1 MRIRILASHNP
12 TSVTVSEITEEMQKI
27 LDHTASSYN
36 CSGEVE
42 IISLVD
48 NLVKYTFRYTKLFGL
63 PVSKFGTIKY
73 KGYEL
78 AYTTT
83 LPNTYSTTFSTRF
96 NTIEDITEDLDMVI
110 TFNLGQAYKEFE
122 EEKKIIAKVDR
133 FEEDVRNLC
142 RGLVIKY
149 RNSRVKLAFS
159 YQTNYNVHSGEVTG
173 VIYVADKTQ
182 GQENIM
188 SDFEKAVTFND
199 AKFYKNPSLISKEID
214 RAVKWLLSFSY

>member
-12 TSVTVSEITEEMQKI
+12 TSITVSEITEAMQEI
-27 LDHTASSYN
+27 LDRTASSYD
-36 CSGEVE
+36 CSGKVE

-48 NLVKYTFRYTKLFGL
+48 NLVTFTFRYDKLFGL

-73 KGYEL
+73 RGYEL
-78 AYTTT
+78 VYDST
-83 LPNTYSTTFSTRF
+83 LPNTHSTTFSTRF
-96 NTIEDITEDLDMVI
+96 NTIDDVTEDLDMVL
-110 TFNLGQAYKEFE
+110 TFNLGQAHKEFE
-122 EEKKIIAKVDR
+122 EEKKIIAKVYR

-149 RNSRVKLAFS
+149 RNSKTKLSFS
-159 YQTNYNVHSGEVTG
+159 YQTSYDVHSGEVTG
-173 VIYVADKTQ
+173 VIYVADRTQ
-182 GQENIM
+182 NQSNGM